1 MGNLLY
7 FIAVVLVIL
16 WLLGFFIFHLGT
28 LIHWLLVIAV
38 IAVLLKIIRAASK

>member
-1 MGNLLY
+1 MGRLLY

-16 WLLGFFIFHLGT
+16 WVLGFFVFHLGT

-38 IAVLLKIIRAASK
+38 IAILLKIIREAGR

>member
-7 FIAVVLVIL
+7 YIAVALVIL
-16 WLLGFFIFHLGT
+16 WLLGFFLFHLGT

-38 IAVLLKIIRAASK
+38 IAVLLKIIRAAAK